1 MSLLKNYLGSLSY
14 SKTVLWCYLIWYV
27 VIVAFYFDSRVS
39 LWLNSLGISVIVGI
53 AINLSAG
60 SLTRQHIQ
68 QKPWEVTRLFLSPFC
83 VASFSALIKGHG
95 FLLILAPQL
104 WINLVA
110 MLCCVLFFVVVIVLK
125 RSIKEVSIQQEDN

>member
-27 VIVAFYFDSRVS
+27 VIVLFYFDSRVS
-39 LWLNSLGISVIVGI
+39 LWLNSLGVSMIVGI
-53 AINLSAG
+53 ALNLSAG
-60 SLTRQHIQ
+60 SLTRQHIERA
-68 QKPWEVTRLFLSPFC
+68 PWEVIRLFLIPFC

-104 WINLVA
+104 WINFVA
-110 MLCCVLFFVVVIVLK
+110 MLCCVLFFIVVIVLK
-125 RSIKEVSIQQEDN
+125 RSIKAVPIE